1 MIERYALPEIA
12 RIWSDGYKYDLWC
25 EIEVLYCEGM
35 ARYGLIPKK
44 AAGEIRSR
52 AGYSISS
59 IQKIERTT
67 RHDVIAFLTDM
78 SNRIGP
84 SGRYL
89 HLGMTSS
96 DLLDTALACQMR
108 AAGIIILGKLKKFR
122 TVLKRK
128 ALQYRSTPMVGRTHG
143 IHAEPI
149 TFGLKLLV
157 WYAETDRHASR
168 LERAIEDVSVGQI
181 TGAVGTMTHIDHRV
195 ERYVMQRLGLR
206 AAPVT
211 TQVIQRDRHAA
222 FLTAL
227 ALAGSSLDKMA
238 TEIRSLQRTDI
249 GEAEEPFTRGQK
261 GSSAMPHKRNPILCE
276 RISGMAR
283 VLRSNATAAM
293 ENVSLWHERDIS
305 HSSVERIIIPDST
318 MLLAYMLEKFGWVMA
333 NLRVD
338 KKKMM
343 QNLMATGQLL
353 FSQHVLLLLVRKG
366 LSREV
371 AYESVQRAAMRS
383 MKTSKSFKELLAA
396 DRRIAKICSQEELDE
411 AFNLDDHLRN
421 IDFIFSRVLSRRG
434 KPPKRPSRG
443 GRPPKKR

>member
-12 RIWSDGYKYDLWC
+12 TIWSDESRFDLWR
-25 EIEVLYCEGM
+25 EIEVLYSEGM

-44 AAGEIRSR
+44 AAREIRSR
-52 AGYSISS
+52 AGYNIAS
-59 IQKIERTT
+59 IERIERRT

-84 SGRYL
+84 AGRYL

-108 AAGIIILGKLKKFR
+108 AAGMVIMRKLKRLR
-122 TVLKRK
+122 TVLKRQ
-128 ALQYRSTPMVGRTHG
+128 ALRYRSTPMVGRTHG

-149 TFGLKLLV
+149 TFGLKILV
-157 WYAETDRHASR
+157 WYAETDRSVAR
-168 LERAIEDVSVGQI
+168 LERAIRDIAVGQI

-195 ERYVMQRLGLR
+195 ERYVMRKLGLR
-206 AAPVT
+206 ADPVT

-222 FLTAL
+222 YLTAL
-227 ALAGSSLDKMA
+227 ALIGSSLEKMA
-238 TEIRSLQRTDI
+238 TEIRALQRTDI

-283 VLRSNATAAM
+283 VLRANAMAAM
-293 ENVSLWHERDIS
+293 ENVPLWHERDIS

-318 MLLAYMLEKFGWVMA
+318 MLLAYMLEKFTWVMA

-338 KKKMM
+338 RRAMM
-343 QNLMATGQLL
+343 RNLRETGELL
-353 FSQHVLLLLVRKG
+353 FSQHVLLLLVEKG
-366 LSREV
+366 LSRDS

-383 MKTSKSFKELLAA
+383 MKTGKSFRELLAT
-396 DRRIAKICSQEELDE
+396 DRRVARVCSGEELDTVFDLE
-411 AFNLDDHLRN
+411 YHLRKV
-421 IDFIFSRVLSRRG
+421 DFIFSRVLSRRG
-434 KPPKRPSRG
+434 RPRE
-443 GRPPKKR
+443 RK